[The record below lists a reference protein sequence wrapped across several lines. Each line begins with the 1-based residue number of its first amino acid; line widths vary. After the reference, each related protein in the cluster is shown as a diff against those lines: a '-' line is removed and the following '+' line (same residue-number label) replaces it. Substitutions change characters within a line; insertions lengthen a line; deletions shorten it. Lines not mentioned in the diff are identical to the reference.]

1 MKLNFLII
9 TALLLSIAGY
19 SLYTDTGFHGQ
30 TVPEAP
36 QTTGNGERAPDFSF
50 TTLQGKSRTLHEL
63 QGKAIVLNFW
73 ATWCSPCVIE
83 FPQMLNMAQKL
94 PEEVIIVFV
103 STDDRKTDIERFLK
117 KMNQKQ
123 LAQDNVLIAWDQ
135 DKKISQDLFQTFRL
149 PETILISPDLVMKDK
164 IIGADV
170 QWDGKEMLER
180 LRSLYKTP

>member
-1 MKLNFLII
+1 
-9 TALLLSIAGY
+9 
-19 SLYTDTGFHGQ
+19 
-30 TVPEAP
+30 
-36 QTTGNGERAPDFSF
+36 
-50 TTLQGKSRTLHEL
+50 
-63 QGKAIVLNFW
+63 
-73 ATWCSPCVIE
+73 
-83 FPQMLNMAQKL
+83 MAQKL

-180 LRSLYKTP
+180 LRSLYKMP